1 MGHTWQAGSH
11 LKVWNVF
18 AGAAALENSGS
29 AESAAHGHQDM
40 PHVARFTPTCSCTR
54 TRTPAHGHP
63 CTSVRVGDE
72 DWRRRPHEQAHTAR
86 PRPGPTKP
94 DARPREP
101 RTRRSPPRAQ
111 NATLAESRGAVA
123 GSPDREWPRHPEQGS
138 PQRQNR
144 RRHLQRAPE
153 DPWARKRLPAG
164 RSLGTW
170 EDAKACH
177 PRVES
182 HQPERMAGESA
193 RQERRSRQKGM
204 MERRGDRGV
213 GRPATS
219 RETERTLTETTK

>member
-1 MGHTWQAGSH
+1 MLGHTWQAGSH

-72 DWRRRPHEQAHTAR
+72 DWRRRPHEQAHTTR

-101 RTRRSPPRAQ
+101 RTRRSPNLGARSPGRPTGSGRDTPSRA
-111 NATLAESRGAVA
+111 L
-123 GSPDREWPRHPEQGS
+123 
-138 PQRQNR
+138 
-144 RRHLQRAPE
+144 
-153 DPWARKRLPAG
+153 
-164 RSLGTW
+164 
-170 EDAKACH
+170 
-177 PRVES
+177 
-182 HQPERMAGESA
+182 
-193 RQERRSRQKGM
+193 
-204 MERRGDRGV
+204 RRGRTGDGISNARPRTPGRGNGSRPGGPSGPGKTRRCV
-213 GRPATS
+213 TRVWNRTNPNAWLASQRGKKDALGR
-219 RETERTLTETTK
+219 RE

>member
-1 MGHTWQAGSH
+1 MGHTWQEGSH

-29 AESAAHGHQDM
+29 AESAARGHQDM

-101 RTRRSPPRAQ
+101 RTRRSPNLGARSPGRPTGSGRDTPSRA
-111 NATLAESRGAVA
+111 L
-123 GSPDREWPRHPEQGS
+123 
-138 PQRQNR
+138 
-144 RRHLQRAPE
+144 
-153 DPWARKRLPAG
+153 
-164 RSLGTW
+164 
-170 EDAKACH
+170 
-177 PRVES
+177 
-182 HQPERMAGESA
+182 
-193 RQERRSRQKGM
+193 
-204 MERRGDRGV
+204 RRGRTGDGISNARPRTPGRVNGSRPGGPSGPGKTRRCVTRVWNRTNPNAWLASQRGKKDAL
-213 GRPATS
+213 GR
-219 RETERTLTETTK
+219 RE